1 MIKAAKQFTR
11 MLRRRLPRTSTAVGL
26 LLLLSLGVLE
36 PMLCIIHCEMATLQ
50 AATHAGH
57 ASSAGYLCAFQQP
70 MQAHMRADHAVVT
83 SAGLPSHLHAPSA
96 SDRGAP
102 APNVAQPQ
110 PFHEMALV
118 GVVLLL
124 VVSVL
129 WRARCMPL
137 HVPPQRF
144 LKPPLHPPT
153 APLRWNMA

>member
-1 MIKAAKQFTR
+1 MIKAAKQLTR
-11 MLRRRLPRTSTAVGL
+11 MFWLRRASTAVSL

-36 PMLCIIHCEMATLQ
+36 PMLCIIHCEIAALQ
-50 AATHAGH
+50 AGAHAGR
-57 ASSAGYLCAFQQP
+57 ASSAGYLCAFAQQP
-70 MQAHMRADHAVVT
+70 MQARMPADHAVVT
-83 SAGLPSHLHAPSA
+83 SAGLPSHLHTPAA
-96 SDRGAP
+96 SDRSTP
-102 APNVAQPQ
+102 APNDAQPQ

-137 HVPPQRF
+137 HAPPQRF

-153 APLRWNMA
+153 ALLRWNMA